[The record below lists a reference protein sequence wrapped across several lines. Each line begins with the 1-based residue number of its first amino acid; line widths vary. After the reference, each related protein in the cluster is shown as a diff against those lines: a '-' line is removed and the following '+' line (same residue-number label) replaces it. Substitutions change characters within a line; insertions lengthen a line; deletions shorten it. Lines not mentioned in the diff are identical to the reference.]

1 MANINLLHELLM
13 FAKTSGRK
21 MTVEDAVKEYYYHY
35 LEDCRHTPLRELIPQ
50 EDKLRWIF
58 ESSALNEKQKALV
71 YDILEEIGI
80 AEAEEAATLKD
91 CEAPE
96 YYYNEYYI
104 DYELPF

>member
-21 MTVEDAVKEYYYHY
+21 MTVEGAVKEYYAHY
-35 LEDCRHTPLRELIPQ
+35 LEDCRHTPLVELIPQ
-50 EDKLRWIF
+50 EGKLRRIF

-71 YDILEEIGI
+71 YDLLEEIGI
-80 AEAEEAATLKD
+80 AEAEEAAILKD

-104 DYELPF
+104 DYDLPF